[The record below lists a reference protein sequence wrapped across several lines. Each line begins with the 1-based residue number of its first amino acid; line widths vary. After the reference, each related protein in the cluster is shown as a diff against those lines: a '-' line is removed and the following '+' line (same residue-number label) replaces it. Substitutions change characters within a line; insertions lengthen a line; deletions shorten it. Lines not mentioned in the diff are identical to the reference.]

1 LRDAQNRMG
10 NTELGKRKNN
20 LVEEFLRYFDVAIA
34 TSATQKQAVYRIRYR
49 VYCEEFQYEPLDAFP
64 DELEIDEFD
73 AQSSH
78 CLITNKSSG
87 IPAGCVRL
95 VSPTRIEGGGQ
106 LPLERYCKDSLDSGI
121 LDELNRDRTTICE
134 ISRLAVDGA
143 FRKRPE
149 EKATRFGEVDGVNLN
164 KREQRTFSVIANV
177 CFLAATAL
185 TVIEA
190 KNNVYAMMEPFLPR
204 MLKRSGINCRRA
216 GSDIEYHGVRAPY
229 FITSQSA
236 LENMDPDL
244 KELYVEIKSRLE

>member
-1 LRDAQNRMG
+1 
-10 NTELGKRKNN
+10 LGKIDDY
-20 LVEEFLRYFDVAIA
+20 LVENFFRHFDVAIA
-34 TSATQKQAVYRIRYR
+34 TSDVQKEDVYSIRYR
-49 VYCEEFQYEPLDAFP
+49 VYCEEFQYEPLEAFP
-64 DELEIDEFD
+64 DKLEIDEFD
-73 AQSSH
+73 VQSSH
-78 CLITNKSSG
+78 CLITHKSSG

-106 LPLERYCKDSLDSGI
+106 LPLERYCEDSLDTAF
-121 LDELNRDRTTICE
+121 LDDLNRDRTSICE
-134 ISRLAVDGA
+134 ISRLAVGSA
-143 FRKRPE
+143 FRRRLGE
-149 EKATRFGEVDGVNLN
+149 NASRFGEVESLESS
-164 KREQRTFSVIANV
+164 KREYRTFPLIANA

-244 KELYVEIKSRLE
+244 KELYFEIKSRLK